1 MQTALIVDNLE
12 RAARDRRSFERL
24 NPVTGAVASSSAAAT
39 VEDAVAAVESS
50 AAAFP
55 AWARMAPEARR
66 RILLKAA
73 DLLEGR
79 TNDFF
84 DVMMQETGAPA
95 TWAGFNVHLAAELL
109 REAAA
114 VTTQVKGEVLPA
126 NKPGMFSMAL
136 RRPVGVV
143 LAIAPWN
150 APIILAV
157 RSFAMALACGNTVVM
172 KASELSPA
180 TQFLLVRI
188 MHEAGLP
195 PGVLNLITNA
205 PADASKV
212 VEAMVAHPAVRRV
225 NFTGSTRVGRI
236 IAEMSA
242 RHMKPVLLEL
252 GGKAPFLVLK
262 DAAIDQAVRAAAF
275 GAYMHQGQICMSTER
290 VIVEKAVADELAS
303 KLAAKAATLKA
314 GDPKVGRAPL
324 GAMVTRDA
332 ASRINTLIDDAVSK
346 GAKLLVGRAA
356 EGVLLDAAL
365 LDHVTPEMRIYHEE
379 SFGPIT
385 CIIRVAD
392 VEEAIRTAND
402 TEYGLSS
409 AIFTKDITLG
419 LQIAQRLD
427 FGACHINGP
436 TVYDEAHVPLGGM
449 KASGWGRFGGT
460 PGIHEFT
467 EVQWVTIEDP
477 AQPYPI

>member
-12 RAARDRRSFERL
+12 RAARDQGSFERR
-24 NPVTGAVASSSAAAT
+24 NPLTGTLASSSAAAT
-39 VEDAVAAVESS
+39 PEDAVAAVESC
-50 AAAFP
+50 AAAFRG
-55 AWARMAPEARR
+55 WAATPPEVRR
-66 RILLKAA
+66 RILIKAA
-73 DLLEGR
+73 DLLESR
-79 TNDFF
+79 TKDFF
-84 DVMMQETGAPA
+84 DVMMAETGAPA
-95 TWAGFNVHLAAELL
+95 SWAGFNVHLAAELL
-109 REAAA
+109 REAAGL
-114 VTTQVKGEVLPA
+114 TTQVKGEVLPA

-143 LAIAPWN
+143 LSMAPWN
-150 APIILAV
+150 APVILAV
-157 RSFAMALACGNTVVM
+157 RSFATALACGNTVVL

-180 TQFLLVRI
+180 TQFLLVRM

-212 VEAMVAHPAVRRV
+212 VEAMIAHPAVRRV

-236 IAEMSA
+236 IAETAA

-252 GGKAPFLVLK
+252 GGKAPLLVLK
-262 DAAIDQAVRAAAF
+262 DAAVDQAVRAAAF

-290 VIVEKAVADELAS
+290 VVAEEAIADELAA
-303 KLAAKAATLKA
+303 KLAAKAATLSA
-314 GDPKVGRAPL
+314 GDPKLGRTPL
-324 GAMVTRDA
+324 GAMITAEAATRIQA
-332 ASRINTLIDDAVSK
+332 LIDEAVGK
-346 GAKLLVGRAA
+346 GAKLLAGGAPQGA
-356 EGVLLDAAL
+356 LMNAAL
-365 LDHVTPEMRIYHEE
+365 LDRVTPEMRIYHEE

-385 CIIRVAD
+385 CIVRVAN
-392 VEEAIRTAND
+392 VEEAIRVAND

-409 AIFTKDITLG
+409 AIFTRDITLA

-467 EVQWVTIEDP
+467 EIQWVTIEDP
-477 AQPYPI
+477 SQPYPI